1 MIGYEFYVN
10 SYMGTD
16 IPEKA
21 FDALAARAGEA
32 LRRLERIYRIEGT
45 EVEHAMAVCAMAE
58 VLRAWQNR
66 PAGVKSE
73 SVGNTSVQ
81 YAEEAERKL
90 ERELYRKASVYLD
103 MYRGV
108 C

>member
-1 MIGYEFYVN
+1 MISYEFYVN

-21 FDALAARAGEA
+21 FAGFAVRAGEA
-32 LRRLERIYRIEGT
+32 LKKMARIYRVEGT
-45 EVEHAMAVCAMAE
+45 EVEHAMAICAMAE
-58 VLRAWQNR
+58 VLQAWQNR

-73 SVGNTSVQ
+73 SVGSCATQ
-81 YAEEAERKL
+81 YADEAERKL
-90 ERELYRKASVYLD
+90 DRELYRKASVYLD
-103 MYRGV
+103 LYRGV

>member
-1 MIGYEFYVN
+1 MISYEFYVN

-21 FDALAARAGEA
+21 FDALAAKAADA
-32 LRRLERIYRIEGT
+32 LKRMERIYRVEGT
-45 EVEHAMAVCAMAE
+45 AVEHAMAICAMAE

-66 PAGVKSE
+66 PAGIRSE
-73 SVGNTSVQ
+73 SVGNCATQ
-81 YAEEAERKL
+81 YADDGERL
-90 ERELYRKASVYLD
+90 LSRELYRKAAVYLD
-103 MYRGV
+103 IYRGV